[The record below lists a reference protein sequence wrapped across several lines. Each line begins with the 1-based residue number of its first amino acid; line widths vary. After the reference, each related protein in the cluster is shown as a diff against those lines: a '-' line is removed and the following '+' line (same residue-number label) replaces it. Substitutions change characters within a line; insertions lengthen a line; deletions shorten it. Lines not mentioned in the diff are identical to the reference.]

1 MIAPKDHFIWHDLQ
15 ESVFEWVAAIE
26 ARQAKT
32 RPRDPRREDVTRS
45 LLNSYLVASFL
56 DAFPPLLY
64 STQSGLLRASPFLFL
79 HADRLDACSM
89 PSFSTARA
97 EYALFYERG
106 DKGVFLP
113 SDIEARFC
121 AIDIATGTIRLK
133 NNSKGLFLSAW
144 LEEGEA
150 TAAVS
155 MATSLQGMSLCWC
168 PSSLPNSQ
176 FEVISRLGLE
186 AYFNEQALDLP
197 AEKGAVRPRGRPRET
212 PEILAAYDEI
222 YPDGRK
228 ASGDYWDT
236 VARKLSDHLGKPVK
250 KETVARA
257 INQRDAE
264 DGIKRVN

>member
-15 ESVFEWVAAIE
+15 ETVFEWVAAIE
-26 ARQAKT
+26 ARQAKAL
-32 RPRDPRREDVTRS
+32 PRNSRREDVTRS
-45 LLNSYLVASFL
+45 LLNSYLIASFL

-64 STQSGLLRASPFLFL
+64 STHAGLLRASPYLFL

-89 PSFSTARA
+89 PSFSGSGA

-106 DKGVFLP
+106 EKGVFLP

-144 LEEGEA
+144 LEDYEA
-150 TAAVS
+150 TAAVYI
-155 MATSLQGMSLCWC
+155 ATSLHGMSLCWR
-168 PSSLPNSQ
+168 PSDLPNSQ
-176 FEVISRLGLE
+176 LELLTSLGLE
-186 AYFNEQALDLP
+186 AYFDKQTLSMSSD
-197 AEKGAVRPRGRPRET
+197 GAPTRRRGRPSEM
-212 PEILAAYDEI
+212 PAILEAYDKV

-236 VARKLSDHLGKPVK
+236 VAHKVSCELGWPVK
-250 KETVARA
+250 KETVAKA
-257 INQRDAE
+257 VNQRDTREAN
-264 DGIKRVN
+264 KMS